1 MYSEK
6 EKTLAKEKIKYFKIL
21 PSKIVDENG
30 EESKLRNYEYGYEPG
45 TIIELTAGDLE
56 RELLPLDRRD
66 AFSRIFSN
74 NIQNWDYRKPFN
86 FYEWIQ
92 MQKPI
97 TFSRKGMCELSYEI
111 GDKILIGPWIKAKI
125 IQLFAGRKAFWD
137 NKLAIVQ
144 DCELLE
150 YLAGKGCLKNIETD
164 TNGISVHNEQ
174 EILDIIMKKCSFEK
188 MEDGEVYTFLHNSK
202 FFQNTKIIS
211 ATQELYRADYD
222 EELGIPFYQGE
233 TWDIAKN
240 RELLLGILNQS
251 FYEMLIRNAKEIR
264 GRRKK

>member
-6 EKTLAKEKIKYFKIL
+6 EKLLAKEKIKYFKIL

-30 EESKLRNYEYGYEPG
+30 EGSKLRNYDYEPG
-45 TIIELTAGDLE
+45 AIIELRTGQLE
-56 RELLPLDRRD
+56 RELLSLESLHDS
-66 AFSRIFSN
+66 FSKIFLGN
-74 NIQNWDYRKPFN
+74 MQNWDYRKPFN

-97 TFSRKGMCELSYEI
+97 TFSEEGMCGLLYEI

-125 IQLFAGRKAFWD
+125 IQLFASRKMPWD
-137 NKLAIVQ
+137 NRGAIGNNCKL
-144 DCELLE
+144 LT
-150 YLAGKGCLKNIETD
+150 YLVKNGFLKNIDAEITE
-164 TNGISVHNEQ
+164 ISVHNEQ
-174 EILDIIMKKCSFEK
+174 EIIDTIMKSCFKE
-188 MEDGEVYTFLHNSK
+188 MEDKEIYPFLYQDD
-202 FFQNTKIIS
+202 FFRKAKVIS
-211 ATQELYRADYD
+211 ATQELYQADYD

-251 FYEMLIRNAKEIR
+251 FYEILIRNAKEIR